1 MRMPS
6 ASRRALRAFATF
18 VLVTTFAGDM
28 WRNSLS
34 WWGFSAIALAVL
46 VASITLLVRSRPL
59 PRPRTLPVPFL
70 AFTGLSILSI
80 AWSQYRP
87 ESSLGV
93 IIQLATSTAALMLV
107 VLFSWAEIVQAL
119 GRALRII
126 LGLSLAFELFVA
138 VVVRQPVMPFF
149 TDYGPRAPA
158 AFAWTRGELLL
169 GGRIQG
175 VVGNANLLAMVAL
188 LGLIVF
194 SLQFAARSVDRRR
207 AAVWIGVALLTLTLT
222 GSSTVLVALVM
233 TCVVAVLALVARR
246 VGLRGRL
253 TLAGAVVVA
262 AAVGAGVVVTRT
274 AEVFELLGRSPDL
287 TGRFEIWES
296 VIGLA
301 QQHPV
306 VGWGWIG
313 YWAPWIK
320 PFEGLAVRSGVTY
333 LQAHDAYL
341 DVFLQLGA
349 VGALVFVCLIVT
361 TYVRSWWAAIDRPQH
376 RRDRVEP
383 YTVLA
388 LAPLLLMTALVV
400 QSLAESRLLYEGNW
414 LLLVVIAMATRSG
427 MIAREDVPGLVDSR
441 RRPAATDAAAD
452 AAGAWSAAGP
462 GVAEAASPVAPTAA
476 PTADPTP
483 APPAADP
490 APASVPSSASARALP
505 ADPDTA

>member
-6 ASRRALRAFATF
+6 ASRRALRSFATF

-34 WWGFSAIALAVL
+34 WWGFGAIALAVL

-59 PRPRTLPVPFL
+59 PRLRALPVPFL

-87 ESSLGV
+87 ESALGV

-194 SLQFAARSVDRRR
+194 SLQLAARSVHRRR
-207 AAVWIGVALLTLTLT
+207 AAVWIAVALLTLTLT

-262 AAVGAGVVVTRT
+262 AAVGAGIVVTRT

-414 LLLVVIAMATRSG
+414 LLLGVIAMATRSG

-441 RRPAATDAAAD
+441 RRPVAAATDAAA
-452 AAGAWSAAGP
+452 APGARAAAGP
-462 GVAEAASPVAPTAA
+462 GAAEVASPVAPAQTTTA
-476 PTADPTP
+476 
-483 APPAADP
+483 
-490 APASVPSSASARALP
+490 SASAPAPVPASALP
-505 ADPDTA
+505 ADPDAA